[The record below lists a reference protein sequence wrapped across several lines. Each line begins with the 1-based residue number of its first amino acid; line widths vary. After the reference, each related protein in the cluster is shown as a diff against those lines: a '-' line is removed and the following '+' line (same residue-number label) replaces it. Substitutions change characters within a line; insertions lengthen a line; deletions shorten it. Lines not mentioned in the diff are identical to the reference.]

1 MRTIKRLM
9 DELSDLSGIC
19 VENHFVD
26 YYTGYPV
33 DGGRKICAGE
43 KHGMHMKKLRP
54 GCVWTHSLILKY

>member
-1 MRTIKRLM
+1 M

-33 DGGRKICAGE
+33 DGGRKYVLAKTWYAHE
-43 KHGMHMKKLRP
+43 KLRP
-54 GCVWTHSLILKY
+54 GCVWTHCLFI